1 MHEALG
7 LLEIS
12 RVARGYVVTDA
23 VAKKAPVLLMRASPI
38 TPGKF
43 IVLFIGD
50 VASVDEA
57 MRAGAA
63 VAGDMLI
70 DSVFLPQVH
79 EAIPPALDR
88 SPRVDAVHSIVIVE
102 TLSVAS
108 TILACDAA
116 LKAANVALIAMR
128 LAQGLGGK
136 GYFVLSGTLYDIE
149 AADAAATQ
157 AIDSGLLAGH
167 EVIAAPHDD
176 LVESLRNPPPQ
187 RT

>member
-7 LLEIS
+7 LLELS
-12 RVARGYVVTDA
+12 RVSRGYVVADA
-23 VAKKAPVLLMRASPI
+23 VAKKAPVLLVRASPI

-43 IVLFIGD
+43 LVLFIGD

-57 MRAGAA
+57 MRAGTMAA
-63 VAGDMLI
+63 SDTLV
-70 DSVFLPQVH
+70 DSVFLAQVH
-79 EAIPPALDR
+79 AAIPPALEHAPHAAAIQ
-88 SPRVDAVHSIVIVE
+88 SLAIVE

-116 LKAANVALIAMR
+116 LKAANVTLITMQ
-128 LAQGLGGK
+128 LARGLGGK
-136 GYFVLSGTLYDIE
+136 GYFVLTGTLYDIE

-176 LVESLRNPPPQ
+176 LVESLRHPALQ
-187 RT
+187 RP